1 MASLENNRAKAL
13 KIYADKAD
21 KCVPMLLDYYIDDFL
36 RELLSLPERPQA
48 QPPYSGWLVS
58 TEPTAVAPRRISAR
72 GLSLI
77 KRWEGC
83 RQNAYLCPAK
93 VWTIGY
99 GHTKTCKPGMVI
111 SLSEAERLL
120 QQDLQVFEAAVS
132 RLVTAPLS
140 QNQFDALVSFSF
152 NVGTGALA
160 DSTLLRLLNRKNYLE
175 AAEQFKRWTK
185 AGNVTLKGLVD
196 RREEEY
202 DLFMS

>member
-1 MASLENNRAKAL
+1 MASLENNRLRAL
-13 KIYADKAD
+13 KIYVDKAD
-21 KCVPMLLDYYIDDFL
+21 KSVPMLLDYHIDDFL
-36 RELLSLPERPQA
+36 RELLSLPGRPFG

-58 TEPTAVAPRRISAR
+58 AEPTTEAPSKISAK

-83 RQNAYLCPAK
+83 RYTAYQCPAK

-99 GHTKTCKPGMVI
+99 GHTKTCQPGMKI
-111 SLSEAERLL
+111 TPAEAERLL
-120 QQDLQVFEAAVS
+120 RADLAGFESAVS
-132 RLVTAPLS
+132 KLVTVPLS
-140 QNQFDALVSFSF
+140 QHQFDALVSFAF

-160 DSTLLRLLNRKNYLE
+160 NSTLLSLLNRKNYLA
-175 AAEQFKRWTK
+175 AAEEFKRWTK